1 MKIQKY
7 IEINPKI
14 MTGKP
19 VLKGTRIPVELIIKK
34 LAKKMDINTIL
45 RDYPHLTKEQIQAT
59 LVYAS
64 EILSNEEVYYLP

>member
-7 IEINPKI
+7 IDINPKI

-45 RDYPHLTKEQIQAT
+45 RDYPHIKKEQIQAA